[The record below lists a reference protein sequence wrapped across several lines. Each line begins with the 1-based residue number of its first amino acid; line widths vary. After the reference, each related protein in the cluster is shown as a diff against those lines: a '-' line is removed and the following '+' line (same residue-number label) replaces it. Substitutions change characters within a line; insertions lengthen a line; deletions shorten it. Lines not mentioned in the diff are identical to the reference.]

1 MTMIA
6 KARRRIPWK
15 AVKRVAG
22 VAFVVLVVVLIFRA
36 LGGIDWAKVWQG
48 LKGYDARTLLPA
60 AGPSTSRRSV
70 VTSGDSDVGTGAF
83 LLVS

>member
-48 LKGYDARTLLPA
+48 
-60 AGPSTSRRSV
+60 
-70 VTSGDSDVGTGAF
+70 
-83 LLVS
+83 